1 MISEPTSTF
10 DIDEEQS
17 SVNSVLAS
25 HGPLKNEM
33 VDLTE
38 VAPLSDNHQMLL
50 VRARA
55 TLLKEVPKNL
65 KKINDPN
72 LELTQRL
79 ELISQTMSSLVVPL
93 ISEAL
98 SAQPNADR
106 SIVFSRILM
115 FLRGVSEQLNKK
127 REIEESDDINCNS
140 AKFQK
145 IFGWF
150 FDVIHK
156 TMEDQKLDPIHINN
170 IFSALHDNFI
180 GWEDR
185 IQKNLKGVSGKALQK
200 IENPFIKDW
209 QKDIKDNPNTGEE
222 DAILAVKGGH
232 GKVKK

>member
-115 FLRGVSEQLNKK
+115 FLRGV
-127 REIEESDDINCNS
+127 
-140 AKFQK
+140 
-145 IFGWF
+145 
-150 FDVIHK
+150 
-156 TMEDQKLDPIHINN
+156 
-170 IFSALHDNFI
+170 
-180 GWEDR
+180 
-185 IQKNLKGVSGKALQK
+185 
-200 IENPFIKDW
+200 
-209 QKDIKDNPNTGEE
+209 
-222 DAILAVKGGH
+222 
-232 GKVKK
+232 